1 MSYIELVKEL
11 KKTMLNIKKETKN
24 LENTI
29 NGTSKL
35 EDLDDVEVDFE
46 ELKNQ
51 ILILDEELEEFE
63 ETVNDEEFQALQI
76 YQEPISGETYG
87 LGPWQ

>member
-11 KKTMLNIKKETKN
+11 RKTMLKIKKEIKN

-35 EDLDDVEVDFE
+35 EDLDDVEVDFK

-63 ETVNDEEFQALQI
+63 ETVNDEEF
-76 YQEPISGETYG
+76 
-87 LGPWQ
+87 

>member
-1 MSYIELVKEL
+1 MSYIELMKEL
-11 KKTMLNIKKETKN
+11 RKTMLKIKKETKN

-35 EDLDDVEVDFE
+35 EDLDDVEIDFE

-51 ILILDEELEEFE
+51 ILILDEELEGFE
-63 ETVNDEEFQALQI
+63 ETVNDEEFQALEI
-76 YQEPISGETYG
+76 YQEPISGETYR

>member
-1 MSYIELVKEL
+1 MRYIELVKEL
-11 KKTMLNIKKETKN
+11 RKTMLKIKKETNN

-35 EDLDDVEVDFE
+35 EDLDDVEIDFE

-51 ILILDEELEEFE
+51 ILILDEELEGFE
-63 ETVNDEEFQALQI
+63 ETVNDEEFQALKI
-76 YQEPISGETYG
+76 DQEPISCDTYG

>member
-1 MSYIELVKEL
+1 MSYIELMKEL
-11 KKTMLNIKKETKN
+11 RKTMLKIKKETKN

-51 ILILDEELEEFE
+51 ILILDEELEKFE
-63 ETVNDEEFQALQI
+63 ETVNDEEFQALEI

>member
-11 KKTMLNIKKETKN
+11 RKTMLNIKKETKN

-35 EDLDDVEVDFE
+35 EDLDDVEIDFE

-51 ILILDEELEEFE
+51 ILILDEELEGFE
-63 ETVNDEEFQALQI
+63 ETVNDEEFQALKI
-76 YQEPISGETYG
+76 YQEPISCDTYG

>member
-11 KKTMLNIKKETKN
+11 RKTMLNIKKETKN

-29 NGTSKL
+29 KGTSKL

-76 YQEPISGETYG
+76 YQEPISCDTYG
-87 LGPWQ
+87 IGPWQ

>member
-11 KKTMLNIKKETKN
+11 RKTMLKIKKETKN

-35 EDLDDVEVDFE
+35 EDLDDVEVDFK

-63 ETVNDEEFQALQI
+63 ETVNDEEF
-76 YQEPISGETYG
+76 
-87 LGPWQ
+87 